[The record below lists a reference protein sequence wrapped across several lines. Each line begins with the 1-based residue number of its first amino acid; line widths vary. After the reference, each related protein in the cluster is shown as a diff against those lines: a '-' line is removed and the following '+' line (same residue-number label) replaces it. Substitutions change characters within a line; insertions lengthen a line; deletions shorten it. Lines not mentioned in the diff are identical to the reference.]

1 MRSRV
6 RAPQCL
12 FKMLPNKTVYYN
24 LLQIHG
30 IGANSATRILAKL
43 GISKYTL
50 VSDLLPS
57 SLDQLNHVLAN
68 LRNLTQSVSSNS
80 SKSSFSPIESNL
92 DTLYHSHLVRL
103 YRIKSYRGIRLSLG
117 YPVRGQ
123 RTRSNANSAKALRS
137 LVSSLVS

>member
-1 MRSRV
+1 
-6 RAPQCL
+6 
-12 FKMLPNKTVYYN
+12 MLPNKTVYYN

-30 IGANSATRILAKL
+30 IGGNSATRILAKL

-68 LRNLTQSVSSNS
+68 LRNLTQSVSNT

-117 YPVRGQ
+117 LPVRGQ
-123 RTRSNANSAKALRS
+123 RTRSNANSAKALRP
-137 LVSSLVS
+137 LISSLIS

>member
-1 MRSRV
+1 
-6 RAPQCL
+6 
-12 FKMLPNKTVYYN
+12 MLPNKTVYYN

-68 LRNLTQSVSSNS
+68 LRNLTQSVSNT

-117 YPVRGQ
+117 FPVRGQ
-123 RTRSNANSAKALRS
+123 RTRSNANSAKALRP
-137 LVSSLVS
+137 LISSLVS

>member
-1 MRSRV
+1 
-6 RAPQCL
+6 
-12 FKMLPNKTVYYN
+12 MLPNKTVYYN

-57 SLDQLNHVLAN
+57 YLDQLNHVLAN
-68 LRNLTQSVSSNS
+68 LRNLTQSVSNS

-92 DTLYHSHLVRL
+92 DTLYHNHLVRL

-123 RTRSNANSAKALRS
+123 RTRSNANSAKAIRPLI
-137 LVSSLVS
+137 SSLVS